1 CFSVCDVRAGFAL
14 SHGLTDGS
22 VQAVKLEGG
31 HGMMLPR
38 GEMPTQGRE
47 YFGVDGVEEP
57 LDLASALGPADGGV
71 DDADLQGDRGVFE
84 MVTGEVTS
92 VVDVE
97 SVGHAAHRPG
107 RIALGP
113 DRLA

>member
-1 CFSVCDVRAGFAL
+1 
-14 SHGLTDGS
+14 
-22 VQAVKLEGG
+22 
-31 HGMMLPR
+31 MPR
-38 GEMPTQGRE
+38 QGRE

-107 RIALGP
+107 R
-113 DRLA
+113 DRKSTRLNSSHVAISYAVFCLKKKNIDYQQSN